1 MASFSSLL
9 GSEAFLPAAS
19 FFFGIAGA
27 MAQNLGVAAG
37 TLGAAH
43 FCTGR
48 FSHVDVSATSGSDS
62 VPRGGDGA
70 ASREEKL
77 GEGSAEG
84 HQLAE
89 GDKDGQLRQRQPQPL
104 GKGLTLEQESR
115 IRDGVRRLPP
125 ESRKALQDWLN
136 MEDGNKMALLAM
148 NCLVLI
154 LVLGMLLIGAASL
167 AKDQEEVNTRQKFW
181 RRLLMPTILLNSE
194 ARRLQILQPS
204 RASVL
209 QHKTLANKYVK
220 KRFRL
225 PRCLTAFC
233 Y

>member
-27 MAQNLGVAAG
+27 MAFVA
-37 TLGAAH
+37 TGASA
-43 FCTGR
+43 TPTTWGKEEEEDE
-48 FSHVDVSATSGSDS
+48 VDVSATSGSDS

-154 LVLGMLLIGAASL
+154 LVLGMLLIGAACL
-167 AKDQEEVNTRQKFW
+167 IGFYEVNVFDLETW
-181 RRLLMPTILLNSE
+181 RNGAALLGLAGPGGGQHQAKVL
-194 ARRLQILQPS
+194 AAPS
-204 RASVL
+204 YA
-209 QHKTLANKYVK
+209 HDLAE
-220 KRFRL
+220 L
-225 PRCLTAFC
+225 
-233 Y
+233 